1 MTNPVPFT
9 EFLATLQKTNR
20 TLDFFVDWQKCLE
33 NQDKIR
39 ICCNHLNLLLG
50 VRAEDLF
57 AKVHLLFQEYP
68 RAFQILPLLLAININ
83 DAKKQ
88 RAEMIVLTPTKEE
101 RYLSYYWESPQ
112 AICTF
117 LQESGL
123 LQILSAGHLHDLN
136 DFVFGIEVGL
146 DSNARKNRS
155 GKWMEKHLES
165 ALKQAKLNFKAQVSV
180 TEFKD
185 LHASFGNDIK
195 KFDFVIYGAQTT
207 YFIECNFYSSGGSK
221 LNEVARAYLELT
233 PRFAKHPHKEFI
245 WITDGQG
252 WMDAKNKL
260 QEAYKSVR
268 VYNLSR
274 LNSLLGELSHA

>member
-1 MTNPVPFT
+1 MTNPTPFT

-33 NQDKIR
+33 NRKKTR
-39 ICCNHLNLLLG
+39 LYATHLNALLG
-50 VRAEDLF
+50 VSALDLP
-57 AKVHLLFQEYP
+57 AKVAQLFKDNQE
-68 RAFQILPLLLAININ
+68 AFSLLPLLLAIRNP
-83 DAKKQ
+83 KELVKQ
-88 RAEMIVLTPTKEE
+88 GTLQD
-101 RYLSYYWESPQ
+101 YLQSPKG
-112 AICTF
+112 ICT
-117 LQESGL
+117 LLHESGL
-123 LQILSAGHLHDLN
+123 FEILSTHKVKDLN
-136 DFVFGIEVGL
+136 DLILGIEVGL

-155 GKWMEKHLES
+155 GALMEQYLEH
-165 ALKQAKLNFKAQVSV
+165 AFKEAKLNFKTQVSV

-221 LNEVARAYLELT
+221 LNEVARAYLELA

-252 WMDAKNKL
+252 WLEAKNKL

-268 VYNLSR
+268 VYNLSQLDTLLR
-274 LNSLLGELSHA
+274 ELNHA